1 MPHRLAFALNDLIV
15 VLLVVTVAGSLA
27 LAEVSERQR
36 ADWQMKNA
44 TQLRGI
50 HQGCVIYAQ
59 GNKAGTNDGYFP
71 GLSPK
76 GEPTAPSTGARLS
89 LMIER
94 DYFTP
99 GYIISP
105 AEADVLPAQQG
116 EEVTYEDFSYAML
129 QVFEPVDDAGRIAE
143 WSETLNTNAVVM
155 GDRNT
160 AAGDERASIWS
171 ENWTDHL
178 EGWRGTIVRN
188 DNSTGFVES
197 HVIEETRYGSSH
209 NELSKV
215 NAEDDLFKSETEEG
229 YDAMMTF
236 ARDEDGDERVVA
248 RRAPAEAADVDKPD
262 APRATQPAD

>member
-1 MPHRLAFALNDLIV
+1 MPFQHAFSLTDLAAVLIV
-15 VLLVVTVAGSLA
+15 VAVAGSLA

-36 ADWQMKNA
+36 ADWQMQNA

-50 HQGCVIYAQ
+50 HQACVTFAQ
-59 GNKAGTNDGYFP
+59 SNKAGTNDGYFP

-76 GEPTAPSTGARLS
+76 GEPTAPSTGARLG
-89 LMIER
+89 LMIEGN
-94 DYFTP
+94 YFTA

-105 AEADVLPAQQG
+105 AEADVKPAGRG
-116 EEVTYEDFSYAML
+116 EEPTYKNYSYAML
-129 QVFEPVDDAGRIAE
+129 QVFEPVDDAGRSAE
-143 WSETLNTNAVVM
+143 WSETLSSDSVVLS
-155 GDRNT
+155 DRNT

-171 ENWTDHL
+171 EDWTDHL

-197 HVIEETRYGSSH
+197 HVIENTRYAGGWGQNKNPLS
-209 NELSKV
+209 EL

-236 ARDEDGDERVVA
+236 ARDEDGEERAVA
-248 RRAPAEAADVDKPD
+248 RRAPVEE
-262 APRATQPAD
+262 